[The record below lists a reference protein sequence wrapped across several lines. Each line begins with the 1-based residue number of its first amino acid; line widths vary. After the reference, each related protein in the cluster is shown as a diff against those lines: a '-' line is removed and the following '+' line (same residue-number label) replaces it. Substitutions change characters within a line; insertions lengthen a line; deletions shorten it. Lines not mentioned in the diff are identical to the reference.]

1 MHFVSL
7 KLNISISMDNF
18 IKILNSVYYIVYYLI
33 IQIYIFLIIVKAFL
47 NFITIYKLFLRNMK
61 YN

>member
-18 IKILNSVYYIVYYLI
+18 IKILNSVHYIVYYLI
-33 IQIYIFLIIVKAFL
+33 MQIYIFLIIVKAFL
-47 NFITIYKLFLRNMK
+47 NFTTIYKLFLRNIK

>member
-18 IKILNSVYYIVYYLI
+18 IKILNSVHYIVYYLI
-33 IQIYIFLIIVKAFL
+33 MQIYIFLIIVKAFL
-47 NFITIYKLFLRNMK
+47 NFTNIYKLFLRNMK
-61 YN
+61 YD

>member
-33 IQIYIFLIIVKAFL
+33 MQIYIFLIIVKASL
-47 NFITIYKLFLRNMK
+47 NFTTIYKLFLKNMK

>member
-18 IKILNSVYYIVYYLI
+18 IKILNSVHYIVYYLI
-33 IQIYIFLIIVKAFL
+33 MQIYIFLIIVKAFL
-47 NFITIYKLFLRNMK
+47 NFTTIYKLF
-61 YN
+61 

>member
-18 IKILNSVYYIVYYLI
+18 IKILNSVHYIVYYLI
-33 IQIYIFLIIVKAFL
+33 MQIYIFLI
-47 NFITIYKLFLRNMK
+47 K
-61 YN
+61 YNFYNIL

>member
-18 IKILNSVYYIVYYLI
+18 IKILNSVHYIVYYLI
-33 IQIYIFLIIVKAFL
+33 MQIYIFLIIVKAFL
-47 NFITIYKLFLRNMK
+47 NFTTIYKLFLRKMK

>member
-33 IQIYIFLIIVKAFL
+33 MQIYIFLIIVKASL
-47 NFITIYKLFLRNMK
+47 NFTTIYKLFLRNMK

>member
-18 IKILNSVYYIVYYLI
+18 IKILNSVHYIVYYLI
-33 IQIYIFLIIVKAFL
+33 MQIYIFLIIVKAFL
-47 NFITIYKLFLRNMK
+47 NFTIIYKLFLRNMK